1 MAFDFDFTEKKLAT
15 LFPKNKQIHE
25 WYEAMA
31 DILPD
36 FEINTVSRVAA
47 FLAQCGHESA
57 GFTTLKENLNYSADG
72 LNKIFPKY
80 FIKAGR
86 DANQYARNPE
96 KIANVV
102 YSNRMG
108 NGDEASGD
116 GWKYRGRGPIQ
127 LTGKDNY
134 RKFANDYFED
144 PETLLND
151 PDLLI
156 DHIPTSLLAAVWFWQ
171 KNNLNKEADAHDIK
185 TMTRKINGGYIGLE
199 DRIHHYEQAMKVLS
213 A

>member
-1 MAFDFDFTEKKLAT
+1 MQITINQFKE
-15 LFPKNKQIHE
+15 LFPKNNLAKDWTDAIN
-25 WYEAMA
+25 

-36 FEINTVSRVAA
+36 FEIDTPERVAA

-57 GFTTLKENLNYSADG
+57 GFTTLKENLNYSAEG
-72 LNKIFPKY
+72 LNKIFKKY
-80 FIKAGR
+80 FPTLESA
-86 DANQYARNPE
+86 QSYARNPE
-96 KIANVV
+96 KIANKV

-108 NGDEASGD
+108 NGSEASGD

-134 RKFANDYFED
+134 KAFANDYFED

-171 KNNLNKEADAHDIK
+171 KNKLNSLADAKDIK
-185 TMTRKINGGYIGLE
+185 SMTKRINGGYIGLE
-199 DRIHHYEQAMKVLS
+199 DRIKHYEHALHVLS
-213 A
+213 S

>member
-1 MAFDFDFTEKKLAT
+1 MLITVEQFKE
-15 LFPKNKQIHE
+15 LFPRNANAEDWVDAIN
-25 WYEAMA
+25 

-36 FEINTVSRVAA
+36 FEINTPKRVAA

-57 GFTTLKENLNYSADG
+57 GFSVLKENLNYSAEG
-72 LNKIFPKY
+72 LNKIFKKY
-80 FIKAGR
+80 FPTLESA
-86 DANQYARNPE
+86 QPYARNPE
-96 KIANVV
+96 KIANKV

-134 RKFANDYFED
+134 RAFANDYFED

-171 KNNLNKEADAHDIK
+171 KNKLNVQADAGDIK
-185 TMTRKINGGYIGLE
+185 TMTKKINGGFIGLE
-199 DRIHHYEQAMKVLS
+199 DRIKHYEHALHVLT
-213 A
+213 

>member
-1 MAFDFDFTEKKLAT
+1 MLITVEQFKE
-15 LFPKNKQIHE
+15 LFPRNQNAEDWVDAIN
-25 WYEAMA
+25 

-36 FEINTVSRVAA
+36 FEINTPKRVAA

-57 GFTTLKENLNYSADG
+57 GFSVLKENLNYSAEG
-72 LNKIFPKY
+72 LNKIFKKY
-80 FIKAGR
+80 FPTLESA
-86 DANQYARNPE
+86 QPYARNPE
-96 KIANVV
+96 KIANKV
-102 YSNRMG
+102 YGGRMG
-108 NGDEASGD
+108 NGPESSGD

-134 RKFANDYFED
+134 RAFANDYFED

-171 KNNLNKEADAHDIK
+171 KNKLNKEADAGDIK
-185 TMTRKINGGYIGLE
+185 TMTRKINGGFIGLE
-199 DRIHHYEQAMKVLS
+199 DRIKHYEHALHVL

>member
-1 MAFDFDFTEKKLAT
+1 MAFKFDFTEDKLRQ
-15 LFPKNKQIHE
+15 LFPKNQNIHE

-36 FEINTVSRVAA
+36 FDIDTVPRVAA
-47 FLAQCGHESA
+47 FLAQCGHESG
-57 GFTTLKENLNYSADG
+57 GFSTLKENLNYSAEG
-72 LNKIFPKY
+72 LNKIFKKY
-80 FIKAGR
+80 FPTLESA
-86 DANQYARNPE
+86 QPYARNPE
-96 KIANVV
+96 KIANKV
-102 YSNRMG
+102 YCNRMG

-134 RKFANDYFED
+134 RKFATDYFDD

-185 TMTRKINGGYIGLE
+185 TMTKKINGGFIGLE
-199 DRIHHYEQAMKVLS
+199 DRIHHYEQAMKVLQS
-213 A
+213 

>member
-1 MAFDFDFTEKKLAT
+1 MLITVEQFKE
-15 LFPKNKQIHE
+15 LFPRNQNAEDWVDAIN
-25 WYEAMA
+25 

-36 FEINTVSRVAA
+36 FEINTPKRVAA

-57 GFTTLKENLNYSADG
+57 GFSVLKENLNYSADG
-72 LNKIFPKY
+72 LNKIFKKY
-80 FIKAGR
+80 FPTVESA
-86 DANQYARNPE
+86 QPYARNPE
-96 KIANVV
+96 KIANKV
-102 YSNRMG
+102 YGGRMG
-108 NGDEASGD
+108 NGPEESGD

-134 RKFANDYFED
+134 RAFANDYFED

-171 KNNLNKEADAHDIK
+171 KNKLNKEADSGDIK
-185 TMTRKINGGYIGLE
+185 TMTKKINGGFIGLE
-199 DRIHHYEQAMKVLS
+199 DRIKHYEHALHVL

>member
-1 MAFDFDFTEKKLAT
+1 MLITVEQFKE
-15 LFPKNKQIHE
+15 LFPRNQNAEDWVDAIN
-25 WYEAMA
+25 

-36 FEINTVSRVAA
+36 FEINTPKRVAA
-47 FLAQCGHESA
+47 FLAQCGHESG
-57 GFTTLKENLNYSADG
+57 GFSVLKENLNYSAEG
-72 LNKIFPKY
+72 LNKIFKKY
-80 FIKAGR
+80 FPTLESA
-86 DANQYARNPE
+86 QPYARNPE
-96 KIANVV
+96 KIANKV

-134 RKFANDYFED
+134 RAFANDYFED

-171 KNNLNKEADAHDIK
+171 KNKLNVQADAGDIK
-185 TMTRKINGGYIGLE
+185 TMTRKINGGFIGLE
-199 DRIHHYEQAMKVLS
+199 DRIKHYEHALHVL